1 MSQLHFATATE
12 LASKIKRREIS
23 AAELLDHFLG
33 RVEKYNPRLNAI
45 IWMDVDGASEVGDPG
60 VGGGRTRVG
69 RETPACVV
77 ESGGSTTEGRNGEGE
92 SDGNVVF
99 RRRVLP

>member
-12 LASKIKRREIS
+12 LAGKIKRREIS

-45 IWMDVDGASEVGDPG
+45 IWMDVEGPARCPQGTGRGRLDRGPSGARSRCESHFVWLLPL
-60 VGGGRTRVG
+60 GG
-69 RETPACVV
+69 
-77 ESGGSTTEGRNGEGE
+77 
-92 SDGNVVF
+92 
-99 RRRVLP
+99 